1 MAKHSNRDKKRRV
14 SYGSG
19 AGNSG
24 ATGGADQFRPGS
36 HSSRR
41 PSSRFTHGSN
51 RSDFDSASRSAHAR
65 SQRAARSNASWS
77 NDKTGSVGPAD
88 RADTTAS
95 HVAVSNYSRNASH
108 YQARKASKK
117 KIALGVCIALLVVLV
132 GCGAA
137 AAAWYANLSNT
148 LSGGDNGAG
157 KDITM
162 TEAAVDG
169 KPFYVLLLGGD
180 SREDSKKD
188 NRTDSI
194 MVARVD
200 EANKN
205 VSIISVPRD
214 LRVNIDGH
222 GMCKINSA
230 IEYGGYDTV
239 IDEVN
244 DLLGIKINYYA
255 FIYFSG
261 FKDLVDKLGGVT
273 VAVPEGT
280 YYNGTWVPAGDA
292 VEINGTEALVLA
304 RCRHGYPADTGA
316 YAMGDYQ
323 RTLNQRN
330 LIKAIAKK
338 ILKQDVTQYP
348 SLIEG
353 LASCVETNMTADKI
367 INMATNM
374 KGFNTDKIEAAQLPI
389 CGDEIDGAWYAA
401 LYEDVFL
408 VMRDNF
414 VNGKKLT
421 KGLDDFDTENNDNDL
436 TSYCVDGAD
445 YAYCNYASIYGGT
458 FTTSTS
464 STNGTFVG
472 NSSASSS
479 SSSSSSS

>member
-1 MAKHSNRDKKRRV
+1 M
-14 SYGSG
+14 
-19 AGNSG
+19 
-24 ATGGADQFRPGS
+24 
-36 HSSRR
+36 
-41 PSSRFTHGSN
+41 
-51 RSDFDSASRSAHAR
+51 DS
-65 SQRAARSNASWS
+65 
-77 NDKTGSVGPAD
+77 
-88 RADTTAS
+88 DTTGEVPSTSA
-95 HVAVSNYSRNASH
+95 YSRGSSH
-108 YQARKASKK
+108 YQARKGGKK
-117 KIALGVCIALLVVLV
+117 KIVIGVCAALLLVLV
-132 GCGAA
+132 GCGVA
-137 AAAWYANLSNT
+137 AAAWYNNLSNT
-148 LSGGDNGAG
+148 LSGGEDGAG

-162 TEAAVDG
+162 VEDAVEG
-169 KPFYVLLLGGD
+169 EPYYVLLLGGD
-180 SREDSKKD
+180 SRADSKED

-200 EANKN
+200 EVNKK
-205 VSIISVPRD
+205 VSILSIPRD

-261 FKDLVDKLGGVT
+261 FKDLVDELGGVT

-292 VEINGTEALVLA
+292 VEIDGTEALVLA

-338 ILKQDVTQYP
+338 ILQQDATEYP
-348 SLIEG
+348 SLIQG
-353 LASCVETNMTADKI
+353 LASCVETNMTVDKI
-367 INMATNM
+367 VSMATNM
-374 KGFNTDKIEAAQLPI
+374 KDFNTEKIEAAQLPI
-389 CGDEIDGAWYAA
+389 CGDEIGGAWYAA

-408 VMRDNF
+408 VMRENF
-414 VNGKKLT
+414 VNGNKVT
-421 KGLDDFDTENNDNDL
+421 KGLDDFDNENNDNDL
-436 TSYCVDGAD
+436 TSYCVDGED
-445 YAYCNYASIYGGT
+445 YAYCNYSSIYGGT
-458 FTTSTS
+458 FSS
-464 STNGTFVG
+464 STGSTDGSFVG

-479 SSSSSSS
+479 GSSSSSS